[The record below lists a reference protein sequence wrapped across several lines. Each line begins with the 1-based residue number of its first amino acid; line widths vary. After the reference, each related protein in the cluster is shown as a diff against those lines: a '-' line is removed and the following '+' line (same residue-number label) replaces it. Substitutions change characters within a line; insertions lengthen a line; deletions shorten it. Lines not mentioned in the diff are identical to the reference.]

1 MNNNGVGLLFL
12 VGFVLA
18 IFVMGFWS
26 GLTIWKMDTFDCV
39 VACNSTHS
47 VYNIQTNTC
56 YCEVTK

>member
-26 GLTIWKMDTFDCV
+26 GLKIYKHDTFDC
-39 VACNSTHS
+39 
-47 VYNIQTNTC
+47 TNTCDGKHSIYNNNVC
-56 YCEVTK
+56 YCEVQK